1 MPEVDPW
8 IWLWALGCFAVGAC
22 GICRIRLH
30 GTSPSSGH
38 GLGLLAF
45 ALLIG
50 GMVVAMLYR
59 PDGLA
64 PQGLAAGLLV
74 AGMLWEH
81 PDVPERIAQET

>member
-1 MPEVDPW
+1 
-8 IWLWALGCFAVGAC
+8 
-22 GICRIRLH
+22 
-30 GTSPSSGH
+30 
-38 GLGLLAF
+38 
-45 ALLIG
+45 
-50 GMVVAMLYR
+50 MVVAMLYR